1 MTSAAL
7 AVSSHDESVP
17 VAGPPGAGGGGV
29 LSLVRP
35 IAAGRIDVGRVV
47 AHIRHLLG
55 SAEPARVF
63 SQLASIAVPGVADAC
78 VIEIS
83 ERAGHRYRIRQPA
96 TLFSG
101 AAQPEPP
108 LTGQRPQHAVTTLAP
123 DAVTVQFASAD
134 DGCQSYTGVLT
145 CRWQDDYQPCDADA
159 ALLALLVDHATAL
172 IDRERLTARIADLQD
187 AAGQDITL
195 PTHQRIAAAVG
206 ILMALHHLSAA
217 QAADLLGRAGHHTN
231 KSISGVADIVLRTGA
246 MPEHPHHP
254 TTSELHRVADPP
266 ARR

>member
-1 MTSAAL
+1 MASVAL
-7 AVSSHDESVP
+7 AVSSNHEESIP
-17 VAGPPGAGGGGV
+17 DAGIGGAGEGV

-35 IAAGRIDVGRVV
+35 IAAGRIDVRRVV
-47 AHIRHLLG
+47 THVRHLLG
-55 SAEPARVF
+55 SAEPVRVF

-83 ERAGHRYRIRQPA
+83 ESAGHRYRIRQPA
-96 TLFSG
+96 TLLPGS
-101 AAQPEPP
+101 APAEPP
-108 LTGQRPQHAVTTLAP
+108 LTRERPQHAVTTLAP
-123 DAVTVQFASAD
+123 DAVTVQFASPD

-145 CRWQDDYQPCDADA
+145 CRWQDNYQPCDADA

-172 IDRERLTARIADLQD
+172 VERERLTARIADLQD

-231 KSISGVADIVLRTGA
+231 RSITGVADIVLRTGA
-246 MPEHPHHP
+246 MPEHGHHP
-254 TTSELHRVADPP
+254 TASEFHQVE
-266 ARR
+266 